1 MLKIPGYHVTEK
13 IYESMRSLVY
23 RAQRLEDGRSVILK
37 TLKEEYPLPEEI
49 LRYRREYEIT
59 QKLNIDGVPRPAGL
73 ERTSNRLVLISDDIG
88 GRDLKSLLNSRT
100 FTLQQL
106 LTIAADMV
114 LILGKIH
121 AANLVHADI
130 KTTNIIFNPETNH
143 LQVIDFGSSQFLTGA
158 GSIAEIQGLAGT
170 LSYMSPEQTGRMNR
184 PVDWRTDFYSL
195 GVVLYEMFTGRLPFE
210 NTDAL
215 ELVHAHIARLP
226 PKPGEL
232 NNEVPEGL
240 SELILKLLSKDPEDR
255 YQSAAGLE
263 VDLSECLQ
271 RLANTGAIKP
281 FPLGRKDLSGKFQ
294 ISRKLVGRQKELEA
308 LMTAYDRV
316 SRGGRELML
325 IAGPDGIGK
334 TALVIEAAK
343 SFARRGGIF
352 LQGRF
357 DASDRSVPYAAFV
370 TAFDG
375 LVRQLLTESRERLNL
390 WRERILAALGGNA
403 QILLDL
409 IPDAA
414 AIIGNQPPVMEL
426 EPAAAQRRI
435 KAVMLNFISLFCRPE
450 NPLILFL
457 DFLNLAD
464 GDSLD
469 LMKSLRTGEQIDF
482 LFLIGAFRDDQV
494 EAGHPLGQ
502 FRQDL
507 EQLDAPAAQ
516 LILTSLSAEHVALIT
531 AETLRCEPRAV
542 EPLARIL
549 ADKTH
554 GNPFF
559 LNEFL
564 NLLYSDKLLY
574 FDAKHRNW
582 QWDISG
588 IQSRRI
594 TDNVVDLLTN
604 KLQRLNEESREVISR
619 AAAIGILFDLQT
631 LAVACEKPREHIAAA
646 LQAVQAEGLIVP
658 IGDAC
663 IDQFRDASIQ
673 SLLDAPTELLL
684 NCQFKFSHD
693 RIHQAAYELIPA
705 SQRPMVH
712 YQIGVRLQ
720 QNLSPDNNP
729 DQIFVVLDQLNAGRN
744 LLTGD
749 PERIELAQLN
759 RSAGKR
765 AKTAAVFTTALRYFK
780 TGLDLLGENC
790 WDEYYDLALG
800 LHTEAAEMSYLC
812 SNDDEMK
819 NLVQAV
825 LGHARSPL
833 DKAPAHEV
841 KIHALTARNRWAE
854 AADEALEILR
864 KLGLDLPTSPGK
876 LQVETSLLK
885 TKFLLAGKSFDDLA
899 RLTPMTDPYKTAIMR
914 IAMKA
919 NAALMTIYPDLY
931 PILANEMIRLTV
943 QHGSGPVSATAY
955 LNYGM
960 LLGSRGDMES
970 GYQFGLLAM
979 RLLEQP
985 QDDLSRLPSRFA
997 FNWAM
1002 RHWKEHLRETLAPIL
1017 EINQSARE
1025 FGDPFYIAYS
1035 SAYYIVH
1042 MFSCGLEL
1050 PAIEQAASEH
1060 APIIKATGIDSAF
1073 NFMQLYRQA
1082 VSNLTNSAA
1091 DPCRLTGE
1099 FYDEESMLA
1108 IDTEADNKGR
1118 DFGLYNCKLLL
1129 CLLYRQYDRAV
1140 KNADRVLQVLEGA
1153 TSLGSS
1159 VPPFYCWNAL
1169 ARLGRYPGAAP
1180 DEKKMILKQVE
1191 TSRDKL
1197 RLLAQQSPVNY
1208 RHKYDLVNAER
1219 HRVLGRDSEA
1229 MALFDRVIQGARE
1242 SEYLF
1247 DVALANEMT
1256 ARFYQDKNRISI
1268 ARSYMTEARYAY
1280 LSWGATAKVQDL
1292 EENDPELLL
1301 DVMAS
1306 KQAGFLAGLT
1316 EVTTTS
1322 SDAAEA
1328 LDLASVIK
1336 STQAVSS
1343 EIVLA
1348 KLLETLL
1355 NLTMENAGAQRGILV
1370 LESDGQ
1376 LFVEA
1381 EMSVDSQDTT
1391 VRQSTPLES
1400 STAFSKS
1407 IVNYVARTA
1416 EPIVLDNAA
1425 DQGKFTNT
1433 PYILKARPKSIL
1445 CMPLTTKDKLVG
1457 VLYLENNLA
1466 AGAFTSGHLEVLKV
1480 LNSQAA
1486 ISLENAR
1493 LYDKLADYSHSLEEI
1508 IAALNLAQEVQQ
1520 NLLPQRPPRLESI
1533 DVIGRSLYCD
1543 ETGGDYFDFLELS
1556 ENRLGVVVGDVTGH
1570 GVSAALLMASVRGF
1584 LRARATLSESAAE
1597 IISGVN
1603 RLTSVDTAET
1613 GQFMTLFYLVLDLD
1627 SRRITWVRAGHDP
1640 GILYCPATDKFEELS
1655 GAGMA
1660 LGVDEDWEFEDFNRT
1675 VKPGQ
1680 IVLLTTDGIFEAHNP
1695 AGEMFGKARF
1705 KEVVRQNAGL
1715 EAEGLRKAVFEA
1727 VTEFRGAE
1735 PQEDDITLVILKFL

>member
-13 IYESMRSLVY
+13 IYESLRSLVY
-23 RAQRLEDGRSVILK
+23 RAQRLADGRSVILK

-59 QKLNIDGVPRPAGL
+59 RSLNIDGVPRPAGL
-73 ERTSNRLVLISDDIG
+73 ERISNRLVLISEDIG
-88 GRDLKSLLNSRT
+88 GRDLKSLLNTRT

-106 LTIAADMV
+106 LTIAAEMV
-114 LILGKIH
+114 RILGEIH
-121 AANLVHADI
+121 TANLVHADI
-130 KTTNIIFNPETNH
+130 KTSNLIFNPETNH
-143 LQVIDFGSSQFLTGA
+143 LQVIDFGSSQALTGA
-158 GSIAEIQGLAGT
+158 GSIGEIQGLAGT

-215 ELVHAHIARLP
+215 ELVHAHIARQP

-240 SELILKLLSKDPEDR
+240 SDVILKLLSKDPEDR
-255 YQSAAGLE
+255 YQSAAGLG
-263 VDLSECLQ
+263 VDLAECLQ

-281 FPLGRKDLSGKFQ
+281 FPLGHKDLSDKFQ
-294 ISRKLVGRQKELEA
+294 ISRKLVGRQKEIEA

-316 SRGGRELML
+316 SRGGKELML

-334 TALVIEAAK
+334 TALVLEAAK
-343 SFARRGGIF
+343 GFARRGGLF
-352 LQGRF
+352 LQGQF

-370 TAFDG
+370 TAFHG

-390 WRERILAALGGNA
+390 WRDRILAALGGNG

-409 IPDAA
+409 IPDAV

-435 KAVMLNFISLFCRPE
+435 KAVMLNFISIFCRPE
-450 NPLILFL
+450 HPLVLLL
-457 DFLNLAD
+457 DFLNQAD

-469 LMKSLRTGEQIDF
+469 LMKSLRADEQVDF
-482 LFLIGAFRDDQV
+482 LFLIGAFRDDEV
-494 EAGHPLGQ
+494 ETGHPLLQ

-507 EQLDAPAAQ
+507 QQLDAPAAQ
-516 LILTSLSAEHVALIT
+516 LNLASLTAEHVAQIT
-531 AETLRCEPRAV
+531 AETLKCEPQTV

-549 ADKTH
+549 ADKTR

-564 NLLYSDKLLY
+564 NQLYSDKLLY
-574 FDAKHRNW
+574 FDVKQRNW

-588 IQSRRI
+588 IQSRMI

-631 LAVACEKPREHIAAA
+631 LAVACEKSREHTAAA
-646 LQAVQAEGLIVP
+646 LQAVQTAGLILP

-663 IDQFRDASIQ
+663 VDQFRDSGMQ
-673 SLLDAPTELLL
+673 SLLEAPADLLI

-693 RIHQAAYELIPA
+693 RIHQAAYELISPNE
-705 SQRPMVH
+705 RPMVH
-712 YQIGVRLQ
+712 HQIGIRLQ
-720 QNLSPDNNP
+720 HNTSPDNKP
-729 DQIFVVLDQLNAGRN
+729 DRNFVVIDQLNAGRN

-749 PERIELAQLN
+749 PERMELAELN
-759 RSAGKR
+759 LSAGKR

-812 SNDDEMK
+812 SNDAEME
-819 NLVQAV
+819 NLVQVV

-841 KIHALTARNRWAE
+841 KIHALITRNRWAE

-864 KLGLDLPTSPGK
+864 KLGLDLPTTPGK
-876 LQVETSLLK
+876 LQVEMSLLK
-885 TKFLLAGKSFDDLA
+885 TKFMLTGKSFDDLA
-899 RLTPMTDPYKTAIMR
+899 QLTPMTDSYKTAIMR

-919 NAALMTIYPDLY
+919 NAALATIYPDLY

-985 QDDLSRLPSRFA
+985 QADLSRLPCRFA
-997 FNWAM
+997 FNWVV

-1017 EINQSARE
+1017 EIKQSARE
-1025 FGDPFYIAYS
+1025 VGDPFYIAYA
-1035 SAYYIVH
+1035 SAYHIVH
-1042 MFSCGLEL
+1042 MFYCGLEL
-1050 PAIEQAASEH
+1050 PGIEQAASEH
-1060 APIIKATGIDSAF
+1060 APMVKATGIDAAY

-1091 DPCRLTGE
+1091 DPCRLAGE

-1153 TSLGSS
+1153 VSLGSS

-1169 ARLGRYPGAAP
+1169 ARLGGYAEAAP
-1180 DEKKMILKQVE
+1180 DEKKKILKQVE
-1191 TSRDKL
+1191 ISQEKL

-1229 MALFDRVIQGARE
+1229 MALFDRVIQRARE

-1247 DVALANEMT
+1247 DVALANEM
-1256 ARFYQDKNRISI
+1256 AAHFYLDKNRISI

-1280 LSWGATAKVQDL
+1280 LSWGAAAKVRDL
-1292 EENDPELLL
+1292 EENYPELLL
-1301 DVMAS
+1301 DVTAS
-1306 KQAGFLAGLT
+1306 KQAGILAGLT

-1322 SDAAEA
+1322 SDATEA
-1328 LDLASVIK
+1328 LDLASVLK
-1336 STQAVSS
+1336 STQAMSS

-1355 NLTMENAGAQRGILV
+1355 NLTMENAGAQRGTLV

-1381 EMSVDSQDTT
+1381 EMSLDSQDTP
-1391 VRQSTPLES
+1391 VRQSTPLDS
-1400 STAFSKS
+1400 STGFSKA

-1416 EPIVLDNAA
+1416 EPVVLDHAA
-1425 DQGKFTNT
+1425 HQGKFSNT

-1480 LNSQAA
+1480 LSSQAA

-1493 LYDKLADYSHSLEEI
+1493 LYDKLADYSHSLEAI

-1520 NLLPQRPPRLESI
+1520 NLLPQRSPRLESI

-1570 GVSAALLMASVRGF
+1570 GVAAALLMASVRGF
-1584 LRARATLSESAAE
+1584 LRARATLSQSPAE
-1597 IISGVN
+1597 IITGVN

-1613 GQFMTLFYLVLDLD
+1613 GQFMTLFYLVLDHQTN
-1627 SRRITWVRAGHDP
+1627 RITWVRAGHDP
-1640 GILYCPATDKFEELS
+1640 GLLYCPATDRFEELS
-1655 GAGMA
+1655 GTGLA
-1660 LGVDEDWEFEDFNRT
+1660 LGVDEDWE
-1675 VKPGQ
+1675 GQ
-1680 IVLLTTDGIFEAHNP
+1680 EA
-1695 AGEMFGKARF
+1695 ARPESR
-1705 KEVVRQNAGL
+1705 KRIPIKRAADQALRHQKIIHVRKCQL
-1715 EAEGLRKAVFEA
+1715 
-1727 VTEFRGAE
+1727 
-1735 PQEDDITLVILKFL
+1735 